1 VPNSISSNHR
11 ADHMH
16 LQTALNRK
24 RWRKINN
31 HCTWEYHFAKDSI
44 GNENKIKCTAQQIHM
59 QRASKK
65 ESH

>member
-1 VPNSISSNHR
+1 
-11 ADHMH
+11 MH

-24 RWRKINN
+24 RWRKINK
-31 HCTWEYHFAKDSI
+31 HRTWEYHFAKDSI